1 MNEYFCVLLYEILEK
16 EITLVYDKKCEERSM
31 KKNKVGI
38 VLGLCI
44 VLGVIG
50 LVIYFTYGVK
60 QEDKQGNIDVKYEKT
75 NMITNFRLGMA
86 KYDSINPHVTQNKDM
101 IQIASLIFEPL
112 LTITQDYRLEN
123 CLAKEWSKVSN
134 KSYIIKLKEN
144 VKWQDNSDFTAEDV
158 KFTIE
163 EIQKNKKS
171 IYLENVKDI
180 QKIEVVDNYTIRL
193 ELKKEIPFWEYRLIF
208 PIISK
213 KQYEGKDI
221 AKSKELPIGTGKYKI
236 TRLDKEVIELTKNE
250 NWYNIEKEDSNIKT
264 ITISLYQDMGEVY
277 NSFKLGNIDLV
288 HTSNPKYEEYIGSMG
303 YQKKQYPGREYDYLA
318 FNCTNAVIQNVE
330 VRQAIQKA
338 IDKGKIVSSVL
349 EEKAYIANFPLDYG
363 HYLTKDLEW
372 GEVFNPEEANKIL
385 KDNGWRLEYGIWYK
399 VIEGRT
405 RALSFTITVQEKN
418 ERRIK
423 VAEEI
428 KKQLETIGIQI
439 TIQKVSDSDY
449 KKILANHQYEILL
462 TGVYNGYGPEL
473 NGFLGEGNLANYE
486 NTQIDTLLKEV
497 STMSSE
503 DLQKEA
509 YRKIVE
515 TWRRE
520 VPYLGLYRN
529 QAIVAYGQ
537 SVRGDVTPNN
547 YSILYQFSQWYR
559 Q

>member
-1 MNEYFCVLLYEILEK
+1 MKINKIKLFLCLCVLL
-16 EITLVYDKKCEERSM
+16 
-31 KKNKVGI
+31 GI
-38 VLGLCI
+38 VG
-44 VLGVIG
+44 G
-50 LVIYFTYGVK
+50 VIYFTYGRK

-75 NMITNFRLGMA
+75 NMITNFRLGIA
-86 KYDSINPHVTQNKDM
+86 KYDSINPHITQNKDI

-112 LTITQDYRLEN
+112 LTISQDYRVEN
-123 CLAKEWSKVSN
+123 CLAKEWSKVSS

-144 VKWQDNSDFTAEDV
+144 IKWQNGSDFTAEDV

-163 EIQKNKKS
+163 EIQNNKKS

-180 QKIEVVDNYTIRL
+180 QKAEVVDNHTIRL
-193 ELKKEIPFWEYRLIF
+193 ELKNEIPFFEYRLIF

-213 KQYEGKDI
+213 KQYEGKDM

-236 TRLDKEVIELTKNE
+236 TRLDKEIIELTKEE
-250 NWYNIEKEDSNIKT
+250 NWYNLEKEDSNIKT
-264 ITISLYQDMGEVY
+264 ITISLHQDMGEVY

-288 HTSNPKYEEYIGSMG
+288 HTANLNYEEYIGSMG
-303 YQKKQYPGREYDYLA
+303 YQKKQYLGREYDYLA
-318 FNCTNAVIQNVE
+318 FNCTDAVLQNVE

-338 IDKGKIVSSVL
+338 MDKGKIISSVL
-349 EEKAYIANFPLDYG
+349 EEKACVANFPLDYG

-372 GEVFNPEEANKIL
+372 GEVFNQEEASKIL
-385 KDNGWRLEYGIWYK
+385 KDSGWKLEYGIWSK

-405 RALSFTITVQEKN
+405 RTLNFTITVQENNDK
-418 ERRIK
+418 RVK
-423 VAEEI
+423 VAEEV
-428 KKQLETIGIQI
+428 KKQLETIGIKI
-439 TIQKVSDSDY
+439 TIRKVSDKEY
-449 KKILANHQYEILL
+449 KKILTNHQYEILL
-462 TGVYNGYGPEL
+462 TGVYNGYSPEL
-473 NGFLGEGNLANYE
+473 NSFLGEGNLANYK
-486 NTQIDTLLKEV
+486 NTEINTLLEEV

-509 YRKIVE
+509 YKKIAE

-529 QAIVAYGQ
+529 QVTVAYGQ
-537 SVRGDVTPNN
+537 TVRGDVTPNN

>member
-1 MNEYFCVLLYEILEK
+1 MKINKIKIFLCLCVLL
-16 EITLVYDKKCEERSM
+16 
-31 KKNKVGI
+31 GI
-38 VLGLCI
+38 VG
-44 VLGVIG
+44 G
-50 LVIYFTYGVK
+50 VIYFTYGRK

-75 NMITNFRLGMA
+75 NMITNFRLGIA
-86 KYDSINPHVTQNKDM
+86 KYDSINPHITQNKDI

-112 LTITQDYRLEN
+112 LTISQDYRVEN
-123 CLAKEWSKVSN
+123 CLAKEWSKVSS

-144 VKWQDNSDFTAEDV
+144 IKWQDGSDFTAEDV

-163 EIQKNKKS
+163 EVQNNKKS

-180 QKIEVVDNYTIRL
+180 QKAEVVDNHTIRL
-193 ELKKEIPFWEYRLIF
+193 ELKNEIPFFEYRLIF

-213 KQYEGKDI
+213 KQYEGKDM

-236 TRLDKEVIELTKNE
+236 TRLDKEIIELTKEE

-264 ITISLYQDMGEVY
+264 ITISLHQDMGEVY

-288 HTSNPKYEEYIGSMG
+288 HTANLNYEEYIGSMG
-303 YQKKQYPGREYDYLA
+303 YQKKQYLGREYDYLA
-318 FNCTNAVIQNVE
+318 FNCTDAVLQNVE

-338 IDKGKIVSSVL
+338 IDKGKIISSVL
-349 EEKAYIANFPLDYG
+349 EEKACVANFPLDYG

-372 GEVFNPEEANKIL
+372 GEVFNQEEASKIL
-385 KDNGWRLEYGIWYK
+385 KDNGWKLEYGIWSK
-399 VIEGRT
+399 IIEGRT
-405 RALSFTITVQEKN
+405 RTLNFTITVQENNDK
-418 ERRIK
+418 RVK

-428 KKQLETIGIQI
+428 KKQLETIGIKI
-439 TIQKVSDSDY
+439 TIRKVSDNEY
-449 KKILANHQYEILL
+449 KKILTNHQYEILL
-462 TGVYNGYGPEL
+462 TGVYNGYSPEL
-473 NGFLGEGNLANYE
+473 NSFLGEENLANYE
-486 NTQIDTLLKEV
+486 NTEINTLLEEV

-509 YRKIVE
+509 YKKIAE
-515 TWRRE
+515 IWRRE

-529 QAIVAYGQ
+529 QVTVAYGQ
-537 SVRGDVTPNN
+537 TVRGDVTPNN

>member
-1 MNEYFCVLLYEILEK
+1 MEMNKIKLLICLCVLLG
-16 EITLVYDKKCEERSM
+16 VM
-31 KKNKVGI
+31 GGI
-38 VLGLCI
+38 V
-44 VLGVIG
+44 
-50 LVIYFTYGVK
+50 YFICVPK
-60 QEDKQGNIDVKYEKT
+60 QEDKQESAEIKYEKT
-75 NMITNFRLGMA
+75 NMITNFRLGVA
-86 KYDSINPHVTQNKDM
+86 KFDSVNPHISQNKD
-101 IQIASLIFEPL
+101 ILQIASLIFEPL

-123 CLAKEWSKVSN
+123 CLVKEWSKVSN

-144 VKWQDNSDFTAEDV
+144 IKWQNDSEFTAEDV

-180 QKIEVVDNYTIRL
+180 QKVEVVDNHTIRL
-193 ELKKEIPFWEYRLIF
+193 ELKEEIPFFEYRLIF

-213 KQYEGKDI
+213 KQYEGKDMT
-221 AKSKELPIGTGKYKI
+221 KSKELPIGTGKYKI
-236 TRLDKEVIELTKNE
+236 TRLDKEIIELTKNE
-250 NWYNIEKEDSNIKT
+250 SWHGIEKEDSNIKT
-264 ITISLYQDMGEVY
+264 ITISLYQEMGEVY

-303 YQKKQYPGREYDYLA
+303 YQKKQYLGREYDYLA
-318 FNCTNAVIQNVE
+318 LNCTDVVLQNVE

-349 EEKAYIANFPLDYG
+349 EEKAYVANFPLDYG

-372 GEVFNPEEANKIL
+372 GEVFNQEEASKIL
-385 KDNGWRLEYGIWYK
+385 KDNGWKFEYGIWSK
-399 VIEGRT
+399 IIDGRT
-405 RALSFTITVQEKN
+405 RTLNFTITVQENN
-418 ERRIK
+418 EKRIN

-428 KKQLETIGIQI
+428 KKQLDTIGIKI
-439 TIQKVSDSDY
+439 TIKKVSDDEY
-449 KKILANHQYEILL
+449 KKILTNHQYEILL
-462 TGVYNGYGPEL
+462 TGVYNGYSPEL
-473 NGFLGEGNLANYE
+473 NSFLGEGNLANYQ
-486 NTQIDTLLKEV
+486 NTEIKALLKEV
-497 STMSSE
+497 STMESE

-509 YRKIVE
+509 YQKIAE
-515 TWRRE
+515 IWRRE

-537 SVRGDVTPNN
+537 TVRGDVTPNN